1 MAQHTRIIVTDDI
14 DGGEAEGTI
23 RFSIGGTGYEID
35 LSKKHADQFA
45 SAIAPFTAAA
55 RKVSGTKRSSR
66 DGGATRHDQSGIRAW
81 AREQGLK
88 VSDRGR
94 IPADVIAKYE
104 AAH

>member
-1 MAQHTRIIVTDDI
+1 MAQRTQIIITDDI
-14 DGGEAEGTI
+14 DGSEAEGTI
-23 RFSIGGTGYEID
+23 RFSFGGTSYEID
-35 LSKKHADQFA
+35 LNKKHADQFA
-45 SAIAPFTAAA
+45 TALAPFTAAG
-55 RKVSGTKRSSR
+55 RKVSGTRRSSR
-66 DGGATRHDQSGIRAW
+66 DGQASRHDQSGVRVW